1 MGGIAAKCE
10 VSDSTVGSGGTKT
23 GLGAIAVRVLPPIEP
38 RRVGEALRSSRDM
51 REIFVVGEAERTFAF
66 VAEPESTEGDGVRSC
81 TFLSALEGD

>member
-10 VSDSTVGSGGTKT
+10 VSDSTVGSGGTKI

-66 VAEPESTEGDGVRSC
+66 AAELESTDGDGVRNW
-81 TFLSALEGD
+81 TFFSGD